1 MCYRG
6 QLWAALIG
14 NEQRINA
21 QVYKTFKTDDYTF
34 AHADS
39 NADSSGMVTSRQKMI
54 SNSLMV
60 KDIPRTFPHLN
71 KLFEEVHSLSS
82 SLIDILSAFQNY
94 RPDIEYVQG
103 MCFLAAMLLI
113 HQTRPEE
120 CFISFSNLILCKF
133 DILYDFY
140 LADHK

>member
-1 MCYRG
+1 
-6 QLWAALIG
+6 
-14 NEQRINA
+14 
-21 QVYKTFKTDDYTF
+21 
-34 AHADS
+34 
-39 NADSSGMVTSRQKMI
+39 MI

>member
-1 MCYRG
+1 MFK
-6 QLWAALIG
+6 A
-14 NEQRINA
+14 
-21 QVYKTFKTDDYTF
+21 FKTDDYTF
-34 AHADS
+34 SQADS
-39 NADSSGMVTSRQKMI
+39 NGTEKSPGQATSRMKLM
-54 SNSLMV
+54 SNSLMM

-133 DILYDFY
+133 DILYHFY
-140 LADHK
+140 LADHR